1 MLYRVK
7 YTLMLL
13 CDQVVNI
20 NLCSENLLVY
30 FVTYVAFVRT
40 SYVRNLNE
48 HSFLDIYLSSKQY
61 ETESINLK
69 NSKLNLKT

>member
-7 YTLMLL
+7 YTLKLL

-20 NLCSENLLVY
+20 NLCYENLLVY